1 MFDLVDGDELS
12 LLPPQLF
19 TQPLSEGPLKRIY
32 ISLETLILLS
42 EPHNLLLQPTSTASI
57 IPIHTGIVVRARTTV
72 VFGVSRT
79 QNIGLWRCR
88 VEGEAW
94 PRSRGRTYLR

>member
-42 EPHNLLLQPTSTASI
+42 EPDNLLLQPTSTASI
-57 IPIHTGIVVRARTTV
+57 IPIHNWTRTGKVVHARTAI
-72 VFGVSRT
+72 VFGVSYA
-79 QNIGLWRCR
+79 QNIGLWCCR

-94 PRSRGRTYLR
+94 P